1 MMILSIFQSTDGSL
15 TVSEA
20 EKAQLKSSIMDEVEI
35 RVQQE
40 LAKPSRP
47 SVVPDSF
54 ADMKKNEYERRVR
67 DLVAEAGIHHP
78 PTFIDEVYRKL
89 GIAREVPPPRP
100 IKPAPPPPAPAAP
113 LPPCTILRPVAQP
126 GDPPLP
132 AIMIPGLDH
141 AQAVKLLEDPN
152 IQELLK
158 KMAENHK
165 QEMAKKL
172 EEEGDEEDEEFVNES
187 GEVEIR
193 KKKKELPPP
202 PMIVLQATPPAAS
215 STSAA
220 TAATATTQS
229 GDIVQQAIDN
239 AFSQTPTRTGNAP
252 TAVSMPPP
260 PRPDYITIGRPPPR
274 PVPRWAHEKFLE
286 SLPPIDSKF
295 ILDDEGK
302 VSVVST
308 VDHDYGVVTRLY
320 LLTPFCFI

>member
-1 MMILSIFQSTDGSL
+1 
-15 TVSEA
+15 
-20 EKAQLKSSIMDEVEI
+20 MDEVEI

-40 LAKPSRP
+40 LAKPSRG
-47 SVVPDSF
+47 SVIPESL
-54 ADMKKNEYERRVR
+54 ADLKKNEYERRVR
-67 DLVAEAGIHHP
+67 DLIAEAGIHHP
-78 PTFIDEVYRKL
+78 PTFIDDVYRKL

-100 IKPAPPPPAPAAP
+100 IKPMPPPPAPVAP

-165 QEMAKKL
+165 LEMAKKL
-172 EEEGDEEDEEFVNES
+172 EEEGDEEDEEVVNEN

-202 PMIVLQATPPAAS
+202 PMIILQATPPAAS
-215 STSAA
+215 TSTSAA
-220 TAATATTQS
+220 TGATATAS
-229 GDIVQQAIDN
+229 GHSDIVQQAIDN
-239 AFSQTPTRTGNAP
+239 AFSQAPARTGSVP
-252 TAVSMPPP
+252 TSVTMPPP
-260 PRPDYITIGRPPPR
+260 PKPDYITIGRPPPR

-302 VSVVST
+302 VVTVST
-308 VDHDYGVVTRLY
+308 VDHDYGVVKFSLF
-320 LLTPFCFI
+320 LHLTFGEKRRTQGIPNLPFLQCCSHQY